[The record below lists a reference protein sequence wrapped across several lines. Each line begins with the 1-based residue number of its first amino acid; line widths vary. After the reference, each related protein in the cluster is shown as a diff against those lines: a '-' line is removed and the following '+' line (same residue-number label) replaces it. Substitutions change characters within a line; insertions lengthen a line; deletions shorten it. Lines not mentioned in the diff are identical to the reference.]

1 MTKKADEAKADYLA
15 GKSYKE
21 IAAQYGVSEG
31 TVRAW
36 KSRYKWDGSAP
47 PKKGATKSATQHKN
61 VATKTQHVAV
71 QQLSDNHE
79 LTEKQK
85 LFCLY
90 YLQRFNATW
99 AHQKA
104 FDSKYNTAAVEGS
117 NLLRNPKVKEALN
130 KLRKEQ
136 QQDLYINANDI
147 LKEYIKQAT
156 ASLGDVLNYDSYEEV
171 MTDEDGKPKFD
182 QDNKLERYH
191 RVDIHLK
198 PADEVDWSLIEDV
211 HVGRDGLVVKLY
223 DKQKAMKELLDRLP
237 DPDEKPDQSMTTAIQ
252 MAKLKRLKA
261 DADVAEYKA
270 KFVAHPDEIKD
281 RTVIVDDFEADQDK

>member
-21 IAAQYGVSEG
+21 IATQYGVSEG

-47 PKKGATKSATQHKN
+47 HKKSATKSATQHKN

-71 QQLSDNHE
+71 QQLADNHE

-99 AHQKA
+99 AYQKA
-104 FDSKYNTAAVEGS
+104 YECNYNTAHTNGPA
-117 NLLRNPKVKEALN
+117 LLANTGIKEALS

-171 MTDEDGKPKFD
+171 VTDKDGKPMFD

-191 RVDIHLK
+191 RVDIHLR

-237 DPDEKPDQSMTTAIQ
+237 EPQTTDDTDDAFLNAIVKANKTKDEDEDEDTT
-252 MAKLKRLKA
+252 
-261 DADVAEYKA
+261 V
-270 KFVAHPDEIKD
+270 
-281 RTVIVDDFEADQDK
+281 

>member
-1 MTKKADEAKADYLA
+1 MTKKADEAKADYLS

-21 IAAQYGVSEG
+21 IATKYDVSTG

-36 KSRYKWDGSAP
+36 KSRYKWGKSKVS
-47 PKKGATKSATQHKN
+47 KKGATKNATKSATQHKN

-71 QQLSDNHE
+71 KELADNHE

-99 AHQKA
+99 AYQKA
-104 FDSKYNTAAVEGS
+104 YGVNYNTAVTNGS
-117 NLLRNPKVKEALN
+117 RMLGNAKVKETLG

-136 QQDLYINANDI
+136 QQELFINANDI
-147 LKEYIKQAT
+147 LSEYIKQAT

-237 DPDEKPDQSMTTAIQ
+237 EPETTNDESDTY
-252 MAKLKRLKA
+252 LKA
-261 DADVAEYKA
+261 IRDGVKDLFA
-270 KFVAHPDEIKD
+270 KKD
-281 RTVIVDDFEADQDK
+281 GDGK